1 MPHHEQSEHVE
12 QLLSTDSQIHRATVV
27 SSNRETGEIIVRAPN
42 VTGSESTINISMAG
56 RKPVDRGF
64 NYPGYNDPA
73 YVSLHDDGINI
84 TGAQYQLKKW
94 WPSGEPYKDGVTY
107 DHDAGEYYKTY
118 VVPEAGDEI
127 IICREDAD
135 YTNVFWIN
143 TSTPHD
149 PPYITYTYDND
160 STHPH
165 FKNTTNTWFGP
176 PNFYAFHAFGTQQQ
190 TNVGHMI
197 SMERQYAS
205 HEGYADNT
213 AQAGTTTT
221 ITLASSA
228 SSTDDDYKD
237 WKIILYSGTG
247 TGQAGTI
254 SDYVGSTKV
263 ATVTGIEAESGYGGT
278 YNTAQDTWF
287 TTPDS
292 TTKYRLYNDNH
303 TTWTPKDIYELL
315 NYSKT
320 DYDATIST
328 LGDHRQSHWNYPP
341 LVVQMRHAGY
351 PAFVV
356 APNRYNG
363 DGYLSVGYE
372 KQAMM
377 QFGMGL
383 QIGTQN
389 FGNKM
394 VNDNANIRTN
404 EGDFFI
410 RDATRG
416 QATIGSTV
424 LWLTG
429 HGDKTQ
435 GRLVVYSHGTPTSGL
450 DPSFSSAE
458 RYNTMSLVPTDI
470 LSSGDG
476 SERASLLCINDNW
489 QPFYVNRH
497 FVTGGDV
504 YPDQDNQRD
513 LGRSGNRWD
522 DIYATNSS
530 IQTSDRNDKT
540 DIQDSD
546 LGLTFI
552 NSLRPVSYKWKVKPS
567 TKENSGDVSTNAGV
581 RTHYGLIGQ
590 EVETVL
596 GSAADTTA
604 FWTKSSVKE
613 QVAVEAQYDRSPII
627 GEENKVVGH
636 NDVLLSPA
644 KEAREAHEIQGL
656 RYTELIAPMIKAIQE
671 LTTRVEALEG

>member
-56 RKPVDRGF
+56 RKPVDKGSYGR
-64 NYPGYNDPA
+64 YY
-73 YVSLHDDGINI
+73 DDGTNI
-84 TGAQYQLKKW
+84 TGAQWQLKKW
-94 WPSGEPYKDGVTY
+94 WPSGEPYKDGETY
-107 DHDAGEYYKTY
+107 DYNRGEYYKTY

-143 TSTPHD
+143 TYTPHF
-149 PPYITYTYDND
+149 PPYQTFTYGND

-176 PNFYAFHAFGTQQQ
+176 PFWEAFLNYGSQQQ
-190 TNVGHMI
+190 TIFGHMI

-263 ATVTGIEAESGYGGT
+263 ATVTGIEAESTYGGT
-278 YNTAQDTWF
+278 YYTAQDTWF

-292 TTKYRLYNDNH
+292 TTKYRLYNNKH
-303 TTWTPKDIYELL
+303 STWTPKDIYELR

-320 DYDATIST
+320 DYDALIST
-328 LGDHRQSHWNYPP
+328 YDHRQTHWNYPP
-341 LVVQMRHAGY
+341 LVVQMRWAGY

-372 KQAMM
+372 NQAIM
-377 QFGMGL
+377 QLGTGL
-383 QIGTQN
+383 QIGTQQFSN
-389 FGNKM
+389 TQ
-394 VNDNANIRTN
+394 VNDSSNIVESN

-410 RDATRG
+410 RDETRG
-416 QATIGSTV
+416 HATIGSAT
-424 LWLTG
+424 LWHTG
-429 HGDKTQ
+429 HGDKKQ
-435 GRLVVYSHGTPTSGL
+435 GRLMVFAHGTPTSGE

-458 RYNTMSLVPTDI
+458 RYNDMRLVPTDI
-470 LSSGDG
+470 VSSGDG
-476 SERASLLCINDNW
+476 SERASLICNIDPH
-489 QPFYVNRH
+489 QPFYVNRN
-497 FVTGGDV
+497 VMTGGGV
-504 YPDQDNQRD
+504 FPDQDNYRD

-567 TKENSGDVSTNAGV
+567 TKANSGDTSTNAGV

-613 QVAVEAQYDRSPII
+613 QVAVEAQYDKSPII

-636 NDVLLSPA
+636 NNVLLTPA
-644 KEAREAHEIQGL
+644 KEAREAHDIQGL
-656 RYTELIAPMIKAIQE
+656 RYTELIAPIIKAIQE
-671 LTTRVEALEG
+671 LTTRVEALEA